1 MGEVSVLK
9 TRNTNK
15 SVPEKSRVQFRKEQ
29 VEDEDRSVVGHIICW
44 ASPVEKFLKSYDGE
58 GRVRPHRQ

>member
-29 VEDEDRSVVGHIICW
+29 VEDEGMYRYACNV
-44 ASPVEKFLKSYDGE
+44 
-58 GRVRPHRQ
+58 

>member
-29 VEDEDRSVVGHIICW
+29 VEDE
-44 ASPVEKFLKSYDGE
+44 
-58 GRVRPHRQ
+58 VREPTVSMLC